1 VPDLLPRTD
10 VPADV
15 PAAVSALTV
24 VADGDSYI
32 VGSPHTTEY
41 VAVPELGAR
50 IIEWLQQGCGI
61 EECERRAAGIAGEPV
76 DVADFLT
83 VLADEGLFPDP
94 ADGRPPVDRVGPVRE
109 RAGRLLFS
117 RVAWTGYAIVIPV
130 GLALLVA
137 QPRLRPS
144 FRDGF
149 PFSTQL
155 ANILVVSAL
164 AMAQVCIHESA
175 HVVATAAH
183 GLRSSL
189 SVTRRLYFV
198 TFQADL
204 TRLWS
209 VPRRDRYGPLLAGM
223 TWDATAMTVVLT
235 LEATLAGQL
244 SPVVAHL
251 LRAMVLL
258 QFTGIVTQAMIFMRT
273 DVYALLV
280 NATGCK
286 TLWATK
292 GALLRRYLR
301 RATTADHRH
310 LADVSAAELTWARR
324 YLWLYVPGIA
334 VALAYLVYFALP
346 ALFRVLDLCL
356 TPIRAHGLTT
366 VAAWEGA
373 AALLIAFLPSV
384 LTLAGATR
392 SGLRVLRRALLRDHE
407 RSEPDST
414 TNPS

>member
-1 VPDLLPRTD
+1 
-10 VPADV
+10 
-15 PAAVSALTV
+15 
-24 VADGDSYI
+24 
-32 VGSPHTTEY
+32 
-41 VAVPELGAR
+41 
-50 IIEWLQQGCGI
+50 
-61 EECERRAAGIAGEPV
+61 
-76 DVADFLT
+76 
-83 VLADEGLFPDP
+83 
-94 ADGRPPVDRVGPVRE
+94 
-109 RAGRLLFS
+109 
-117 RVAWTGYAIVIPV
+117 
-130 GLALLVA
+130 
-137 QPRLRPS
+137 
-144 FRDGF
+144 
-149 PFSTQL
+149 
-155 ANILVVSAL
+155 
-164 AMAQVCIHESA
+164 MAQVCVHEGA

-189 SVTRRLYFV
+189 SVTRRLYFL

-223 TWDATAMTVVLT
+223 TWDATAMTIVLA
-235 LEATLAGQL
+235 LEATLAGHV
-244 SPVVAHL
+244 SPVAVRL

-301 RATTADHRH
+301 RATPEDQRH
-310 LADVSAAELTWARR
+310 LADVSAAELAWARR

-334 VALAYLVYFALP
+334 VALAYLAYFALP

-373 AALLIAFLPSV
+373 AALLIAFLPST
-384 LTLAGATR
+384 LTLFGAAR
-392 SGLRVLRRALLRDHE
+392 SGVRVLRTALTR
-407 RSEPDST
+407 R
-414 TNPS
+414 